1 MRTLYL
7 FTLFV
12 ALTLTSWAG
21 AQHYSSVEAQNRV
34 FEVPD
39 VKHADVSFDIK
50 SSKGTPVYRLQ
61 CHSAEYSGEDHDFV
75 YSGDFECRLSSVGHL
90 DSVASTLLT
99 EDAHQSRDWE
109 SRGRFFAQNLRGSC
123 ASIPDFGAVRKFKL
137 RGMDLTLEIINP
149 RFAPDGTLQSLKL
162 SVKVRP
168 DASAVRPIA
177 AVVPL
182 PRGPIPSKCK
192 IKEDFIDFSS
202 SKGGHETG
210 RNNR

>member
-7 FTLFV
+7 LTLLFV

-21 AQHYSSVEAQNRV
+21 AQHYPSVEAQNRV

-61 CHSAEYSGEDHDFV
+61 CHSAEYSGAPGFA
-75 YSGDFECRLSSVGHL
+75 YSGDFECRFSSVDDRDHY
-90 DSVASTLLT
+90 STLLT

-109 SRGRFFAQNLRGSC
+109 SRGRFFAKDLRGSC
-123 ASIPDFGAVRKFKL
+123 ASIPDFGAVRRFKL
-137 RGMDLTLEIINP
+137 RGMHLTLEIIDP
-149 RFAPDGTLQSLKL
+149 RFASDGTLQSLKL
-162 SVKVRP
+162 SVEVRP

-177 AVVPL
+177 AVVPI
-182 PRGPIPSKCK
+182 PKGPIPSKCK
-192 IKEDFIDFSS
+192 IKEDFMDFSS
-202 SKGGHETG
+202 SEGGHD
-210 RNNR
+210 RH

>member
-1 MRTLYL
+1 MKTFYRFILS
-7 FTLFV
+7 V
-12 ALTLTSWAG
+12 ALTVTSWAG
-21 AQHYSSVEAQNRV
+21 AQHYPSVQPQTRV

-39 VKHADVSFDIK
+39 VKHADVSFDIN

-61 CHSAEYSGEDHDFV
+61 CHSAQYSGEDHGFV

-90 DSVASTLLT
+90 DRIASTLLT

-109 SRGRFFAQNLRGSC
+109 SRGRFFAQNLRGRC
-123 ASIPDFGAVRKFKL
+123 ASIPDFGAVRRFKL

-149 RFAPDGTLQSLKL
+149 GFAPDGALQSLKL

-177 AVVPL
+177 AILWPF
-182 PRGPIPSKCK
+182 PA
-192 IKEDFIDFSS
+192 
-202 SKGGHETG
+202 G
-210 RNNR
+210 RSRANAR

>member
-1 MRTLYL
+1 MRTLSL
-7 FTLFV
+7 FTLLSV
-12 ALTLTSWAG
+12 ALTLASWAG
-21 AQHYSSVEAQNRV
+21 ARHYPSVEAQNRV

-61 CHSAEYSGEDHDFV
+61 CHSAEYSGDDRDFA
-75 YSGDFECRLSSVGHL
+75 YSGDFECRLGSV
-90 DSVASTLLT
+90 DDRDRYSTLLT
-99 EDAHQSRDWE
+99 EDAHQSADWE
-109 SRGRFFAQNLRGSC
+109 SRGRFFAKNLRGSC
-123 ASIPDFGAVRKFKL
+123 ASIPDFGAVRRFKL

-149 RFAPDGTLQSLKL
+149 RFARDGDLQSLKL

-177 AVVPL
+177 AIVPL

-192 IKEDFIDFSS
+192 IKEDFMDFSS
-202 SKGGHETG
+202 SKGGHD
-210 RNNR
+210 RY

>member
-1 MRTLYL
+1 M
-7 FTLFV
+7 
-12 ALTLTSWAG
+12 LTSWAG
-21 AQHYSSVEAQNRV
+21 AQHYPLVEAQNRA

-50 SSKGTPVYRLQ
+50 SPKGTPVYRLQ
-61 CHSAEYSGEDHDFV
+61 CHSAEYSGDDHDFA

-109 SRGRFFAQNLRGSC
+109 SRGRFFAKNLRGSC
-123 ASIPDFGAVRKFKL
+123 ASIPDFGAVRRFKL
-137 RGMDLTLEIINP
+137 RGMHLTLEIIDP

-177 AVVPL
+177 AIVPL
-182 PRGPIPSKCK
+182 PKGPIPRKCK
-192 IKEDFIDFSS
+192 INEDFIDSAAA
-202 SKGGHETG
+202 SKEGHD
-210 RNNR
+210 RD

>member
-1 MRTLYL
+1 M
-7 FTLFV
+7 TLFV

-21 AQHYSSVEAQNRV
+21 AQHYPSVEAQNSV

-50 SSKGTPVYRLQ
+50 SSKGAPVYRLQ
-61 CHSAEYSGEDHDFV
+61 CHSAEYNAPDFA

-109 SRGRFFAQNLRGSC
+109 SRGRFFAKNLRGRC

-137 RGMDLTLEIINP
+137 RGMDLTLKIINP
-149 RFAPDGTLQSLKL
+149 KFAPDGTLQSLKL
-162 SVKVRP
+162 SVEVRP

-182 PRGPIPSKCK
+182 PKGPIPSKCK

-202 SKGGHETG
+202 SKGGHDQH
-210 RNNR
+210 